1 MTLMEYY
8 GELLEK
14 LELLIKTRKYIL
26 EKYNRLEGSLAN
38 TTINITKDLCN
49 HYNLVAIIATDNTA
63 ENIARFKGEVNLLNR
78 RFFIGN
84 GDEILYN
91 AINSSLFSSINRC
104 YYFINRTTANEL
116 LNIQNPESLILQ
128 LFLFIQT
135 FKYIQEKFLDDRAVF
150 NIENLEITLDSNIK
164 LDTPN
169 ITLVITDK
177 TDSLDYQIIQLTD
190 NLKVKLNSKSLL
202 NIASN
207 KLKTYLLELLDC
219 NIDILQRKEVVLVG
233 DGE

>member
-1 MTLMEYY
+1 MTLIEYY
-8 GELLEK
+8 GELLEN
-14 LELLIKTRKYIL
+14 LELLINTRKYIL
-26 EKYNRLEGSLAN
+26 EKYNRLEGSLTN
-38 TTINITKDLCN
+38 TTINITKDLRK
-49 HYNLVAIIATDNTA
+49 HYNLVAIITTDNTA
-63 ENIARFKGEVNLLNR
+63 ENIAKFKGEINLLNR

-104 YYFINRTTANEL
+104 YYFINRITANEL

-135 FKYIQEKFLDDRAVF
+135 FKYTQEKFLDDRAVF
-150 NIENLEITLDSNIK
+150 NIENLEIALDSNIK

-177 TDSLDYQIIQLTD
+177 TNSLDYQIIQLTD
-190 NLKVKLNSKSLL
+190 NLQVKLNSKSLS
-202 NIASN
+202 NITSN

-219 NIDILQRKEVVLVG
+219 NIDILQRKEVVLLG

>member
-1 MTLMEYY
+1 MTLIEYY
-8 GELLEK
+8 GELLEN
-14 LELLIKTRKYIL
+14 LELLINTRKYIL

-38 TTINITKDLCN
+38 TTINITKDLRK

-63 ENIARFKGEVNLLNR
+63 ENIAKFKGEVNLLNR
-78 RFFIGN
+78 HFFVGN

-135 FKYIQEKFLDDRAVF
+135 FKYTQEKFLDDRAVF
-150 NIENLEITLDSNIK
+150 NIENLEIALDSNIK

-177 TDSLDYQIIQLTD
+177 TDSLDYQTIQLAD
-190 NLKVKLNSKSLL
+190 NLQVKLNSKRLL
-202 NIASN
+202 EITSN
-207 KLKTYLLELLDC
+207 KLKAYLLELLDC
-219 NIDILQRKEVVLVG
+219 NIDILQRKEVVLLG
-233 DGE
+233 DDE